1 MASKTLNEAMRR
13 VESWPEAAQEELA
26 EIALEIDARVKG
38 GRYHASPDE
47 LAGIDRGLEAA
58 RKGRFATDE
67 EVEAVFLKHR
77 RV

>member
-38 GRYHASPDE
+38 GSYHASPDE

-58 RKGRFATDE
+58 REGRFATDE
-67 EVEAVFLKHR
+67 AVEAVFVKHR
-77 RV
+77 RA

>member
-13 VESWPEAAQEELA
+13 AESWPEAAQEELA

-38 GRYHASPDE
+38 GQYHASPNE

-58 RKGRFATDE
+58 RKGRIATDAQ
-67 EVEAVFLKHR
+67 VEAIFGKHR
-77 RV
+77 RT

>member
-47 LAGIDRGLEAA
+47 LARIDRGLEAA
-58 RKGRFATDE
+58 RNGRFATDE

>member
-13 VESWPEAAQEELA
+13 AESWPEAAQEELA

-38 GRYHASPDE
+38 GRYRPSPDE

-58 RKGRFATDE
+58 RNGRFATGE

>member
-1 MASKTLNEAMRR
+1 MTSKTLNEAMRR

-58 RKGRFATDE
+58 RNGRFATDE

-77 RV
+77 RA

>member
-58 RKGRFATDE
+58 RNGRFATDE

-77 RV
+77 RA

>member
-58 RKGRFATDE
+58 RNGRFATDE